1 MEIKEILDE
10 IRKADSVEI
19 DILMDAV
26 FDRKRILY
34 PEWDIQYLALPK
46 KDWVKRRHILENMIL
61 LESKIREM
69 FEEKAVD
76 TEQKVL

>member
-46 KDWVKRRHILENMIL
+46 KD
-61 LESKIREM
+61 
-69 FEEKAVD
+69 
-76 TEQKVL
+76 